1 MNPELLRAIL
11 AFYQNPAT
19 QRGFLQFFSLV
30 QQEGMEAARKFWES
44 SASGEAKA
52 VVAPELL
59 EQMISFYSSLGFV
72 PKRQFDEVVKEN
84 ESLKKENE
92 FLKKTIQEVNFKVF
106 EEGSSRMHDVWKDV
120 MTKQMDLNKELAK
133 GFLDLFTQSKDKDK
147 DKE

>member
-1 MNPELLRAIL
+1 M
-11 AFYQNPAT
+11 AFYENPAT

-106 EEGSSRMHDVWKDV
+106 EEGSSRMQDVWKDV
-120 MTKQMDLNKELAK
+120 VTRQMDMNKELAK

-147 DKE
+147 E